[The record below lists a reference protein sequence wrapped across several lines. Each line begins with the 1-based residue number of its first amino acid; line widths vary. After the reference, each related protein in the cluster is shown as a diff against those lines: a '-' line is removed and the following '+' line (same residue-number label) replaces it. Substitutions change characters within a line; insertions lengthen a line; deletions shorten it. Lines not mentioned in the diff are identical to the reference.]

1 MRSTAGQIAGR
12 ILAAFLL
19 GGVILAAFPV
29 AYIVINLVGM
39 ACFALFPLTGP
50 DSPYAVWGWRV
61 PFVLGALLAG
71 VLVLY
76 YVRRDIDL
84 SRRFDW
90 RLFRQVL
97 VYGIK
102 LATTNLLLV
111 LTGTLSVMLL
121 RYLRQEQFTDVGLY
135 TRAVAICSLA
145 RLVPIAVGPML
156 YAKWAASEGD
166 VRTRQVEMAARM
178 AAAYGLLAACIVVL
192 LGKQILWLMYG
203 EAFVPAHAAL
213 VFLAPAFVCMTVF
226 GILSNFLASDGRA
239 ATTACIL
246 VGTVTMITVVTWLA
260 VPTWGIQDAALGA
273 LLGNA
278 LAMASGL
285 VVCRKLYGLKA
296 LNCLRLG
303 ILCAGTQFQTNKSI
317 SFVLLAVVDGKFQS
331 VGRHIV
337 EKEHDLKKL
346 VSLGGERILG
356 PPFDTCARF
365 HGPDRGEFALR
376 KLLQNLP
383 VSRSE
388 AVNCPVG
395 NPERMQNRAFQAI
408 LKGLIIVVAV
418 VLQRQRR

>member
-1 MRSTAGQIAGR
+1 MNWLGPQQALG
-12 ILAAFLL
+12 ILSLGFL
-19 GGVILAAFPV
+19 AS
-29 AYIVINLVGM
+29 
-39 ACFALFPLTGP
+39 FA
-50 DSPYAVWGWRV
+50 
-61 PFVLGALLAG
+61 
-71 VLVLY
+71 LVLY
-76 YVRRDIDL
+76 YVRRDIDF

-90 RLFRQVL
+90 RLFHQVL

-102 LATTNLLLV
+102 LTTTNLLLV

-226 GILSNFLASDGRA
+226 GILSNFLASAGRA

-246 VGTVTMITVVTWLA
+246 AGTVTMITVVTWLA
-260 VPTWGIQDAALGA
+260 VPTWGIRGAALGA

-278 LAMASGL
+278 FAMAGGF
-285 VVCRKLYGLKA
+285 VVCRRLYGLKA
-296 LNCLRLG
+296 LNCLWLRRSDLVYARQA
-303 ILCAGTQFQTNKSI
+303 LKRQPK
-317 SFVLLAVVDGKFQS
+317 
-331 VGRHIV
+331 V
-337 EKEHDLKKL
+337 EE
-346 VSLGGERILG
+346 S
-356 PPFDTCARF
+356 P
-365 HGPDRGEFALR
+365 
-376 KLLQNLP
+376 
-383 VSRSE
+383 RSWS
-388 AVNCPVG
+388 A
-395 NPERMQNRAFQAI
+395 
-408 LKGLIIVVAV
+408 
-418 VLQRQRR
+418 